1 MLYAPP
7 ENDKSNKQ
15 TVRAPP
21 NPKNQKSAQT
31 NKNKIN
37 TNSEQYR
44 QSEM

>member
-7 ENDKSNKQ
+7 ENEKSNKQ

-21 NPKNQKSAQT
+21 NPKNQKSGQT
-31 NKNKIN
+31 TKNNIN

-44 QSEM
+44 RSEM